1 MCTDSWCIMLQYA
14 DAVVWKVANK
24 RFELAV
30 GVASNVWHHQRLQ
43 LYARFGAFNICN
55 SRVPSVQTDT
65 HTHTHFRKA
74 RNFKHYFNLH
84 KLLQFNSICG
94 ISKVY
99 LNVMISRRLDMQ
111 IALQVEYK
119 KTFNNN
125 TQQTVRATSE
135 SLATGKPTTTTTA
148 TGD

>member
-1 MCTDSWCIMLQYA
+1 MFDI
-14 DAVVWKVANK
+14 K
-24 RFELAV
+24 FI
-30 GVASNVWHHQRLQ
+30 NV
-43 LYARFGAFNICN
+43 CN
-55 SRVPSVQTDT
+55 FMPGLVPSTFVIAEFQVFKQT
-65 HTHTHFRKA
+65 HTPTHFRKA

-119 KTFNNN
+119 KTLNNN